1 MNENQ
6 SIPGTAANDEAMHV
20 DVVAEKLA
28 DAETPGYQA
37 EFDPLEADRAGA
49 FAEDAI
55 SEADAIDSAGDG
67 SSVLSSPAD
76 L

>member
-6 SIPGTAANDEAMHV
+6 SIPGAAANDEAMQV
-20 DVVAEKLA
+20 DIVAEKLA

-55 SEADAIDSAGDG
+55 SEADAIDSFGDG
-67 SSVLSSPAD
+67 SSMLSAPAN

>member
-6 SIPGTAANDEAMHV
+6 NVPGTAANDGAKHV
-20 DVVAEKLA
+20 DVVTEKLA

-37 EFDPLEADRAGA
+37 EFDPVEADRAGA

-67 SSVLSSPAD
+67 SSVLSSPAN

>member
-6 SIPGTAANDEAMHV
+6 SIPGTAANDGAIHV

-55 SEADAIDSAGDG
+55 SEADAIDSAG
-67 SSVLSSPAD
+67 SPAN

>member
-1 MNENQ
+1 VNENQ
-6 SIPGTAANDEAMHV
+6 SIPGTAANDRAMHV

-67 SSVLSSPAD
+67 SSVLSSPAN

>member
-6 SIPGTAANDEAMHV
+6 SIPGTAANDGAMPPEV
-20 DVVAEKLA
+20 MAEKLA
-28 DAETPGYQA
+28 DAQTPGYQS
-37 EFDPLEADRAGA
+37 EFDPLEADLAGA

-67 SSVLSSPAD
+67 SSVLSSSAN